1 MPGSPAPPMPLAI
14 ALLLL
19 LATAPLVV
27 ALLRANELFY
37 LRLRGGR
44 LRIARGR
51 IPQRLFDDIS
61 DVLRDPVVDAG
72 TLRGVSEGGRVRL
85 YADATLTDAQ
95 RQQLRNLVGMW
106 TVSQVRNAPKPR

>member
-1 MPGSPAPPMPLAI
+1 MPLAI

-19 LATAPLVV
+19 LVTAPLVV
-27 ALLRANELFY
+27 QLMRANELFY

-44 LRIARGR
+44 VRIARGR

-61 DVLRDPVVDAG
+61 DVLRAPAVTEG

-85 YADATLTDAQ
+85 YAEAALTDPQ
-95 RQQLRNLVGMW
+95 RQRLRNLVGMW
-106 TVSQVRNAPKPR
+106 TVSQIRSAPKPR